1 MKKII
6 QDLKIIENKKISSD
20 YFILKLL
27 SKKKL
32 PEILPG
38 QFTQVLIT
46 NSKNTF
52 LRRPFSIN
60 DVCYNENTISLFIKK
75 IGEATKALSYLKQG
89 DNLNIIYPLGNSFSL
104 PSSDKVLLVGGGSG
118 IAPLLYLSKILYNKN
133 FIPYILIGGQKEND
147 ILELDEFGKYGHVFV
162 TTEDGSLGKKGLVT
176 QHSILKTDVN
186 KFKKIYTCGPNAM
199 LKAVAKIAQN
209 NNIDCEVSL
218 ENMMACGIGVCLCCT
233 VKTIRGNE
241 RVCTEGPVFNAF
253 DLCW

>member
-6 QDLKIIENKKISSD
+6 QDFKIIENKKISSD

-32 PEILPG
+32 AEILPG
-38 QFTQVLIT
+38 QFVQVLIT

-60 DVCYNENTISLFIKK
+60 DVCYKENTISLFIKK
-75 IGEATKALSYLKQG
+75 KGEATKALSHLKQG
-89 DNLNIIYPLGNSFSL
+89 DYLNIIYPLGNFFSL
-104 PSSDKVLLVGGGSG
+104 PSSDKVLLVGGGFG
-118 IAPLLYLSKILYNKN
+118 IAPLLYLSKYLYNQN
-133 FIPYILIGGQKEND
+133 IIPYILIGGQKEND

-162 TTEDGSLGKKGLVT
+162 TTEDGSLGIKGLVT
-176 QHSILKTDVN
+176 QHSVLKSDITT
-186 KFKKIYTCGPNAM
+186 FKKIYTCGPNAM

-218 ENMMACGIGVCLCCT
+218 ENMMACGIGACLCCI